1 MAKFKVSTE
10 TIVAVLAFAA
20 LIFLIYNY
28 SSKKFTSGFGH
39 RISPAG
45 LSGEYSASQYGS
57 LGDAAPVTSSS
68 GRRKAEDDSSL
79 LLPRETNSQFNS
91 EQGSGPFKGI
101 NLMKAGSIIGI
112 NTIGSTL
119 KNANLQER
127 SEPPNPQM
135 HVSPWNN
142 STIEPDLLRTPLEV
156 GCGKQ

>member
-1 MAKFKVSTE
+1 MSKFKLSTE
-10 TIVAVLAFAA
+10 TIVAILAFGA
-20 LIFLIYNY
+20 LIWLIYNY
-28 SSKKFTSGFGH
+28 SSKKFSNGFGQKF
-39 RISPAG
+39 SPSG
-45 LSGEYSASQYGS
+45 LSGEYVASEFGAMS
-57 LGDAAPVTSSS
+57 DAVP
-68 GRRKAEDDSSL
+68 GRRRAEDDPSQ

-91 EQGSGPFKGI
+91 EQGDGPFKGI

-112 NTIGSTL
+112 NTVGSTL

-127 SEPPNPQM
+127 SEPPNPQV

>member
-1 MAKFKVSTE
+1 MTKFKVSTE

-39 RISPAG
+39 RISPAS

-57 LGDAAPVTSSS
+57 LGDAAPVPSSS
-68 GRRKAEDDSSL
+68 GRRKAEDDPSL

-91 EQGSGPFKGI
+91 EQGAGPFKGI

-112 NTIGSTL
+112 NTVGSTL

-156 GCGKQ
+156 GSGKQ

>member
-1 MAKFKVSTE
+1 MSKFKLSTE
-10 TIVAVLAFAA
+10 TIVAILAFGA

-28 SSKKFTSGFGH
+28 SSKKFTSGFH
-39 RISPAG
+39 QSISPASAG
-45 LSGEYSASQYGS
+45 QFTASQYGS
-57 LGDAAPVTSSS
+57 VNDATS
-68 GRRKAEDDSSL
+68 GRRRAEDDPSQ

-91 EQGSGPFKGI
+91 EQGDGPFKGI

-127 SEPPNPQM
+127 SEPPNPQV

>member
-1 MAKFKVSTE
+1 MSKFKLSTE
-10 TIVAVLAFAA
+10 TIVAILAFAA

-39 RISPAG
+39 RLAPSG
-45 LSGEYSASQYGS
+45 LSGEYTASQFGS
-57 LGDAAPVTSSS
+57 LSDAAPVS
-68 GRRKAEDDSSL
+68 GGSRRTAEDDPSE

-91 EQGSGPFKGI
+91 EQGAGPFKGI

-112 NTIGSTL
+112 NTVGSTL

-142 STIEPDLLRTPLEV
+142 STIEPDLMRTPLEV